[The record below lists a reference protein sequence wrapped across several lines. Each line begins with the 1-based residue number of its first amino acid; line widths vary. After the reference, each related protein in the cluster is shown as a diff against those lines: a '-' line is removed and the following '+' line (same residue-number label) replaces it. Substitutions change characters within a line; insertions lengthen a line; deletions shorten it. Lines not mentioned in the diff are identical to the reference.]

1 MKKSTKLIVALLVV
15 VAALA
20 VTYRLMHRV
29 PSADLEANAQ
39 MQQIIT
45 DAGCLRCHTSTP
57 DLPFYA
63 SMPVAGKIVMEDV
76 SKAYRAFDM
85 TQMEADLEAGQP
97 LNPADL
103 AKIEKVILDGKM
115 PQAKYYLV
123 HWGASFNDAKKE
135 VALNWV
141 KSHRMGMYTDITV
154 APEFANEPIRPIADS
169 IAVDV
174 RKVVLGNLLYH
185 DTRLSADN
193 TVSCASCHGLDTGG
207 VDNKQYSEGVGG
219 QFGGVNAPTVYNA
232 AYNFVQFWDGRAET
246 LADRIVP
253 FSFIGFFATLI
264 FTKNITR
271 AVSLLMVDY
280 SCAIKLS
287 TPIAVISAVKEA
299 ADNDI
304 TIKGGKYLEAFANA
318 DTIVFDKTGTLT
330 NAEPVLEKVVAFGD
344 YTEDEVLR
352 ISACLEEH
360 FPHSV
365 ANAVVIGAEKRGIS
379 HSEEHTEVEY
389 VVAHGI
395 ATTLHGKRAIIGSK
409 HFVVEDENVT
419 VTKEQQNIIDE
430 KSGSCSVLYL
440 AIGGELSGA
449 LCISD
454 PPRKEAKQ
462 AIDMLKKQGIK
473 NVVML
478 TGDSYR
484 AAKATAAMLGIT
496 DYKCQVLPEDKH
508 RYVEEMK
515 QNGQKVIMVGD
526 GINDTPALAAAN
538 VSVAMNDASDIA
550 RETADI
556 TIKGSDLRALVR
568 VRKLSK
574 DLMKRIN
581 KNYRFIIAFNSAL
594 LLSGFMGVIQPSVS
608 AFLHNASTMMICA
621 KSMTPLTKKN
631 DKGKALSLP
640 EKAEQ

>member
-232 AYNFVQFWDGRAET
+232 AYNFVQFWDGRAGT
-246 LADRIVP
+246 LAEQAAGPPLNPVEMACE
-253 FSFIGFFATLI
+253 SFDQIIDKLAEDKDFVSAFNEVYADGLSE
-264 FTKNITR
+264 KNITTPFR
-271 AVSLLMVDY
+271 SL
-280 SCAIKLS
+280 
-287 TPIAVISAVKEA
+287 
-299 ADNDI
+299 
-304 TIKGGKYLEAFANA
+304 
-318 DTIVFDKTGTLT
+318 
-330 NAEPVLEKVVAFGD
+330 
-344 YTEDEVLR
+344 
-352 ISACLEEH
+352 
-360 FPHSV
+360 
-365 ANAVVIGAEKRGIS
+365 KR
-379 HSEEHTEVEY
+379 
-389 VVAHGI
+389 
-395 ATTLHGKRAIIGSK
+395 
-409 HFVVEDENVT
+409 
-419 VTKEQQNIIDE
+419 
-430 KSGSCSVLYL
+430 
-440 AIGGELSGA
+440 
-449 LCISD
+449 LC
-454 PPRKEAKQ
+454 
-462 AIDMLKKQGIK
+462 
-473 NVVML
+473 
-478 TGDSYR
+478 
-484 AAKATAAMLGIT
+484 
-496 DYKCQVLPEDKH
+496 
-508 RYVEEMK
+508 
-515 QNGQKVIMVGD
+515 
-526 GINDTPALAAAN
+526 
-538 VSVAMNDASDIA
+538 
-550 RETADI
+550 
-556 TIKGSDLRALVR
+556 
-568 VRKLSK
+568 
-574 DLMKRIN
+574 
-581 KNYRFIIAFNSAL
+581 
-594 LLSGFMGVIQPSVS
+594 
-608 AFLHNASTMMICA
+608 
-621 KSMTPLTKKN
+621 
-631 DKGKALSLP
+631 
-640 EKAEQ
+640 